1 MVRAMEP
8 SMTHRPS
15 ARALPLLVLGALLAA
30 CGDPAPAAPAAAPSP
45 APAAAPTPAPAA
57 VPSAQAAAPAAGAMP
72 DLRAGLATGL
82 CEEIR
87 GTNIPGADSYFFGE
101 LIVDGTAARGSE
113 TWELHANSKWKER
126 GGGDCVIE
134 WRLVGSKVPP
144 KACQECDFGLSL
156 SSTPLVE
163 KSGCVED
170 LKKREARPGQLAYDV
185 KLQTDGTALVYFAGS
200 GKLLGEGYHKDG
212 AVRFRSAHQ
221 CKWF

>member
-1 MVRAMEP
+1 
-8 SMTHRPS
+8 MTHRPS
-15 ARALPLLVLGALLAA
+15 ARALPLLALGALLGA
-30 CGDPAPAAPAAAPSP
+30 CWGPATPEPAAAPGAPP
-45 APAAAPTPAPAA
+45 APSATPAPAA
-57 VPSAQAAAPAAGAMP
+57 VPSAQAAAPAASGLP

-87 GTNIPGADSYFFGE
+87 GTNVPGADSYFFGE
-101 LIVDGTAARGSE
+101 LVVDGSAARGSE
-113 TWELHANSKWKER
+113 TWELHANSAWKAR

-134 WRLVGSKVPP
+134 WRLVGSKVAP

-170 LKKREARPGQLAYDV
+170 LKKREARAEQLAYDV

-200 GKLLGEGYHKDG
+200 GKLLGEGHHKDG
-212 AVRFRSAHQ
+212 TVQFRSAHQ